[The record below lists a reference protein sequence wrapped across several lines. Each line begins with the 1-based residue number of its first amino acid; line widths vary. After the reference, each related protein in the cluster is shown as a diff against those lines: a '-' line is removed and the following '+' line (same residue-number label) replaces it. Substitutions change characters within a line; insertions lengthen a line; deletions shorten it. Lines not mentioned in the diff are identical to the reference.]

1 MTELFD
7 VPTADTLTFLEPH
20 LQGPHRIL
28 EVGCGSGHLAQALQA
43 RGHDVLALDNNPEAV
58 RRTTA
63 RGVPAQLA
71 TWPAF
76 ESEPVDVVLFTRTLH
91 HFPDLDA
98 TLDRAVA
105 LLRPGGQIL
114 VEDYAI
120 TELDPLGA
128 AWLNSMLQTLSAAGV
143 LQPSGDSFATRLLS
157 SNGDLPHALGP
168 DQLFSAATMRAGLTQ
183 RCSEVEA
190 NHAPYLYR
198 YALSLLPRDERGQA
212 ILAQLLASER
222 TLIDDG
228 SFAPLGRR
236 FVARL

>member
-7 VPTADTLTFLEPH
+7 VPTADTLAFLAPH

-43 RGHDVLALDNNPEAV
+43 QGHDVLALDSNPEAV

-63 RGVPAQLA
+63 RGVPAELA
-71 TWPAF
+71 TWPDF
-76 ESEPVDVVLFTRTLH
+76 ETEPADVVLFTRTLH

-120 TELDPLGA
+120 TEIDPRGA
-128 AWLNSMLQTLSAAGV
+128 AWLNSMLQTLDAADI

-157 SNGDLPHALGP
+157 SDGDLPIALGP
-168 DQLFSAATMRAGLTQ
+168 DQLFSAATMESALAA
-183 RCSEVEA
+183 RCAECTA
-190 NHAPYLYR
+190 TPAPYLYR
-198 YALSLLPRDERGQA
+198 YALSLLPKDERGLA
-212 ILAQLLASER
+212 VLAQLLASEQ
-222 TLIDDG
+222 TLSTSG
-228 SFAPLGRR
+228 AFEPLGRR
-236 FVARL
+236 FAATL